1 MTVPHGATSLL
12 LAALLTPLG
21 GPAHRKTESGND
33 HYLAGDL
40 DLALAQYTEA
50 QVAAPDAAELHY
62 DIGNVLYRQA
72 DYAGAAEAYERALA
86 TANPALRPFAAYNL
100 GNARF
105 QQKEYSK
112 AAESYRRAL
121 EEVPSDADAKR
132 NLELALRALEQQSKS
147 ESKPDSNKDKDKD
160 KDKDSKQDEQQQQQ
174 QQKDDGKGPGPSPSP
189 SAEPQGGDSKPKKPQ
204 PSPRPGAGQMTPDQ
218 AARLL
223 DGAADSERDAKKK
236 EAERLAHG
244 GDAAREKDW

>member
-1 MTVPHGATSLL
+1 MTGTHGATTLL

-21 GPAHRKTESGND
+21 GPAHRKTESGNA

-40 DLALAQYTEA
+40 DQALAQYTEA

-86 TANPALRPFAAYNL
+86 TANPALRPAAAYNR

-121 EEVPSDADAKR
+121 EEVPSDPDAKR
-132 NLELALRALEQQSKS
+132 NLELALRALEAQSKP
-147 ESKPDSNKDKDKD
+147 EKKPDSNQD
-160 KDKDSKQDEQQQQQ
+160 DSKKDDQQQQQQQQQ
-174 QQKDDGKGPGPSPSP
+174 QQKEGQGPSPSP
-189 SAEPQGGDSKPKKPQ
+189 SASPGPQGGDPEKKQ
-204 PSPRPGAGQMTPDQ
+204 PPRPGGQMTPEQ
-218 AARLL
+218 AAHLL
-223 DGAADSERDAKKK
+223 DGAAADERDAKKK
-236 EAERLAHG
+236 EAERVAHG
-244 GDAAREKDW
+244 ADTAREKDW

>member
-1 MTVPHGATSLL
+1 MTLTRGATTLL
-12 LAALLTPLG
+12 LSALLTPLG
-21 GPAHRKTESGND
+21 GPAHRKTESGNA

-40 DLALAQYTEA
+40 DQALAQYTEA

-86 TANPALRPFAAYNL
+86 TANPALRPLAAYNL

-105 QQKEYSK
+105 QQKDYSK

-132 NLELALRALEQQSKS
+132 NLELALRALETQPKS
-147 ESKPDSNKDKDKD
+147 APKPDSKKD
-160 KDKDSKQDEQQQQQ
+160 DSKQDEQQQQKEQ
-174 QQKDDGKGPGPSPSP
+174 QQQPQQRPSPSP
-189 SAEPQGGDSKPKKPQ
+189 TPGPPGGGGKKPQ
-204 PSPRPGAGQMTPDQ
+204 PSPRPGGQMTPDQ

-223 DGAADSERDAKKK
+223 DGAAADERDAKKK
-236 EAERLAHG
+236 EAERLAHA
-244 GDAAREKDW
+244 GDQAREKDW